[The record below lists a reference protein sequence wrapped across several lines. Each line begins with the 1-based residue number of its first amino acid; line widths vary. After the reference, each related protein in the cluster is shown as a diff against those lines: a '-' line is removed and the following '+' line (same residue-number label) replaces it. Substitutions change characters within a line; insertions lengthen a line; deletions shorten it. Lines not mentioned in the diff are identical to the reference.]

1 MSCIHVASSEQVPAH
16 VSNGCE
22 VRKACTADAAL
33 KPTQQSITDNSDMFS
48 DACILVAS
56 ASNIEEQGVLR
67 AHVLLQAV
75 LEQEA
80 RIAGF
85 KSEVQKSQ
93 ELHHSSLT
101 RDTDRLQTM
110 LDKVKAEIR

>member
-1 MSCIHVASSEQVPAH
+1 MIAAH
-16 VSNGCE
+16 VSNACDAGK
-22 VRKACTADAAL
+22 VCTADAAL
-33 KPTQQSITDNSDMFS
+33 TLTQRSIADKSDLF
-48 DACILVAS
+48 DDTWVLFAS
-56 ASNIEEQGVLR
+56 ASNVEVHGVTR

>member
-1 MSCIHVASSEQVPAH
+1 MDIALMHHVLSLQLH
-16 VSNGCE
+16 
-22 VRKACTADAAL
+22 AAL
-33 KPTQQSITDNSDMFS
+33 AQCHCNLQHCKYIALHHLFCKPT
-48 DACILVAS
+48 S
-56 ASNIEEQGVLR
+56 ASQCCFVP
-67 AHVLLQAV
+67 VQAV

-110 LDKVKAEIR
+110 LDKVKAEIRQESPHCMT

>member
-1 MSCIHVASSEQVPAH
+1 M
-16 VSNGCE
+16 
-22 VRKACTADAAL
+22 
-33 KPTQQSITDNSDMFS
+33 
-48 DACILVAS
+48 
-56 ASNIEEQGVLR
+56 
-67 AHVLLQAV
+67 

-101 RDTDRLQTM
+101 RDTERLQTM
-110 LDKVKAEIR
+110 LDKVKAEIRWVALCLYVSYTCAATALFAVDLQKCCCAVCLVALTYFGEGQTPPWPYSECVCTKCCMWLQV

>member
-1 MSCIHVASSEQVPAH
+1 M
-16 VSNGCE
+16 
-22 VRKACTADAAL
+22 
-33 KPTQQSITDNSDMFS
+33 
-48 DACILVAS
+48 
-56 ASNIEEQGVLR
+56 
-67 AHVLLQAV
+67 QAV

-110 LDKVKAEIR
+110 LDKVKAEIRSELALRTPARYRMHAHLA

>member
-1 MSCIHVASSEQVPAH
+1 MLRTCWGRQATFVPA
-16 VSNGCE
+16 
-22 VRKACTADAAL
+22 L
-33 KPTQQSITDNSDMFS
+33 QQLE
-48 DACILVAS
+48 C
-56 ASNIEEQGVLR
+56 LR
-67 AHVLLQAV
+67 AVQAV

-110 LDKVKAEIR
+110 LDKVKAEIRYRLVEPCSRLKACCLTRHMPGLQKHARAFSKYK

>member
-1 MSCIHVASSEQVPAH
+1 MLRHQSRFLLVCQLVVKS
-16 VSNGCE
+16 
-22 VRKACTADAAL
+22 AAL
-33 KPTQQSITDNSDMFS
+33 KLAWHSIVDSSGMFY

-56 ASNIEEQGVLR
+56 ASNVEVQGVLR